1 MTSIL
6 EIAQAIESSQV
17 GVVIA
22 ESTIVFPL
30 IESAHLL
37 GLALSVGLLLIVD
50 LRLLG
55 VVLKK
60 VPAVSVLKQLRLWI
74 FAGFA
79 LTFVSGILLFW
90 SAAAQDVANIAFWAH
105 SIFIVLG
112 VANALVFETRL
123 AHRAAEW
130 GDRVR
135 LPSSVRI
142 VGLAS
147 LSLWTL
153 VALSGRLIPYLA

>member
-17 GVVIA
+17 GVAIA

-60 VPAVSVLKQLRLWI
+60 FRQPAC
-74 FAGFA
+74 
-79 LTFVSGILLFW
+79 
-90 SAAAQDVANIAFWAH
+90 
-105 SIFIVLG
+105 
-112 VANALVFETRL
+112 
-123 AHRAAEW
+123 
-130 GDRVR
+130 
-135 LPSSVRI
+135 
-142 VGLAS
+142 
-147 LSLWTL
+147 
-153 VALSGRLIPYLA
+153 